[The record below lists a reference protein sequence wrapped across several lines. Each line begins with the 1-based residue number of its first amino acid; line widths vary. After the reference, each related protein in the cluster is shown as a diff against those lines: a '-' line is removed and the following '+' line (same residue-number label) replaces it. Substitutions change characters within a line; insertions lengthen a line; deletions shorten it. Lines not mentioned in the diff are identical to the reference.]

1 MNVIKGAMELTQMD
15 LPDDTDQDNIAHFID
30 LREHILENI
39 TCIFSAIKDINQTK
53 EFIPYVNGIIKYI
66 NKISQDSLCSS
77 LSILTQSLFLIG
89 DFCFAYKQDLLP
101 LLDKLILE
109 NMINKIENDKV
120 GGKDPKILQGLEWAK
135 NIINGIFGMK

>member
-1 MNVIKGAMELTQMD
+1 MNVIKGAMEATQMD

-89 DFCFAYKQDLLP
+89 DFCVAYKQDLLP
-101 LLDKLILE
+101 LLDKLVLE

-120 GGKDPKILQGLEWAK
+120 GGKDPKILQGLEWVK
-135 NIINGIFGMK
+135 NIINGIFAMK